1 MRQDDFYLISGLA
14 LACAA
19 AMFAHSLW
27 LFYEAWR

>member
-1 MRQDDFYLISGLA
+1 MKLEDFHLIAGLA

-27 LFYEAWR
+27 IFYEAWR